1 MSAASEPR
9 PEPQPDLPA
18 DLHETLAEVVSQ
30 YYLEGRDQ
38 GAIAQ
43 NLSVSRSTVS
53 RMISKARALG
63 IVEIRV
69 NRPLPPDEGL
79 QQQLVERFGL
89 TGALVLAGGRT
100 RSGLLQRVA
109 AMAAQHVET
118 QLPDDATIAISWGT
132 SIAATVDALRGDL
145 RHGVTVVQMI
155 GATGSLNPD
164 VDGAELARKMA
175 RRLGGRFV
183 TLNAPLLL
191 DDADLARALLRQRSV
206 AEVLDQAA
214 AAQMALIGLGAM
226 DPSVSSLLRAGFASE
241 ALLERATRAGTVGDA
256 AGHLLDADGATA
268 HSDLSERIVRLDEE
282 RLRAIPHVVAVAVG
296 LAKVDIVR
304 AALRSGLV
312 HVLATDADTARAVL
326 DA

>member
-1 MSAASEPR
+1 MSTVPD
-9 PEPQPDLPA
+9 EPQNDLPA

-43 NLSVSRSTVS
+43 NLAVSRSTVS

-69 NRPLPPDEGL
+69 NRPLPPDEAL

-89 TGALVLAGGRT
+89 SEALVLAGGRT

-109 AMAAQHVET
+109 AMAAQHVESR
-118 QLPDDATIAISWGT
+118 LADDGTIAISWGT
-132 SIAATVDALRGDL
+132 SIAATVDALRGDV

-155 GATGSLNPD
+155 GATGSRNPD

-183 TLNAPLLL
+183 TLNAPLLV

-206 AEVLDQAA
+206 ADVLDQAA
-214 AAQMALIGLGAM
+214 GAQMALIGLGALE
-226 DPSVSSLLRAGFASE
+226 PSVSSLLRAGFASE
-241 ALLERATRAGTVGDA
+241 ALLGRAARAGTVGDA
-256 AGHLLDADGATA
+256 AGHLLDAAGATA
-268 HSDLSERIVRLDEE
+268 HSDLSDRIIRLDEE
-282 RLRAIPHVVAVAVG
+282 RLRAIPCVVAVAVG